1 MSVKAENL
9 DKNMVKLTIEVSEEE
24 FDKAI
29 QSVYNKQKNQI
40 AIPGFRK
47 GKVPRQM
54 IERMYGPQV
63 FYEDA
68 ANEIME
74 AEYPKAAEESGLKI
88 ISRPNIGIEQIEK
101 GKPFIFTAEVAVFP
115 EVVLGEYK
123 GIEVPIND
131 IKVTDEE
138 IEAEI
143 KKEQEKNSRTI
154 TVDRPAE
161 NGDTV
166 VLDYVGSVDGEVFDG
181 GSAEDYSL
189 KLGSKTFI
197 PGFEDQL
204 VGTKAEEE
212 KDVVVTFPEDYNA
225 EDLKGKEAVFH
236 CTIHR
241 VETVELPE
249 LDDEFAQDISEFD
262 TFAEYKDSIVKKL
275 TEKKENTAKEM
286 KRQAAVEKAADNA
299 KIEISDYTIR
309 DHAQT
314 ISENFIQRL
323 QQQGIQP
330 EQYFQIMGMTPQ
342 QLVEQNIAQAEKELR
357 NTFFLT
363 EVAKAENVEVSDER
377 VEQELEDMA
386 KAYGIEVEKY
396 KSFLPEN
403 YAEEMKEELK
413 LQKAAELIGDA
424 AVETEAATKAAKAAA
439 EAAKEEAKKTEADE
453 KADAE

>member
-29 QSVYNKQKNQI
+29 QNAYNKQKSQI
-40 AIPGFRK
+40 SIPGFRK

-54 IERMYGPQV
+54 IEKMYGPQV

-68 ANEIME
+68 ANEVME
-74 AEYPKAAEESGLKI
+74 AEYPKAVEESGLQI
-88 ISRPNIGIEQIEK
+88 ISRPNIDIVQVEK

-115 EVVLGEYK
+115 EVTLGEYK
-123 GIEVPIND
+123 GIEVPINE

-138 IEAEI
+138 VEAEL
-143 KKEQEKNSRTI
+143 KREQEKNSRTI

-166 VLDYVGSVDGEVFDG
+166 VLDYVGTIDGNAFDG

-189 KLGSKTFI
+189 KLGSNSFI

-212 KDVVVTFPEDYNA
+212 KDVTVTFPEDYHA

-249 LDDEFAQDISEFD
+249 LDDEFAQDVSEFD

-275 TEKKENTAKEM
+275 TEKKENTAKDM
-286 KRQAAVEKAADNA
+286 KRQAAVDKAVANA
-299 KIEISDYTIR
+299 TIEISDYTIR

-314 ISENFIQRL
+314 ISENFMHRL
-323 QQQGIQP
+323 QQQGIAP
-330 EQYFQIMGMTPQ
+330 EQYFKIMGMTPQ
-342 QLVEQNIAQAEKELR
+342 QLVEQNIAQAETELK

-363 EVAKAENVEVSDER
+363 EVAKVENLEATDER

-413 LQKAAELIGDA
+413 LQMAAELIGEA
-424 AVETEAATKAAKAAA
+424 AVETEAATEAAKAAE
-439 EAAKEEAKKTEADE
+439 EAAASAAKADAEE